1 MLELHAIVFTERRI
15 TAVVLSKLIN
25 YQVINDMRNF
35 EGIWSEP
42 ILGHDASS
50 NVKLA
55 DCYMKSKDQ
64 NKILR
69 RFRNEEFNILLATS
83 VVEEGLDVK
92 KCNVVIRFD
101 GLNNY
106 RAYVQ
111 SKGRAR
117 AKDSRYIVLAEKKE
131 YNDIKRNLAVR
142 LTLPLKFWFLLIQQ
156 KFG

>member
-1 MLELHAIVFTERRI
+1 
-15 TAVVLSKLIN
+15 
-25 YQVINDMRNF
+25 MRNF

-142 LTLPLKFWFLLIQQ
+142 LTLPLKF
-156 KFG
+156 